1 MPITWT
7 PHYQDAQAT
16 IEIQG
21 IIISTH
27 QEFDEYLSSEF
38 SERIRHY
45 SGIAQI
51 EDYLHN
57 MRDTGF
63 DTADLEDELTY
74 KISKSDWGEYF
85 AYHQL
90 ETSFNISIPWP
101 SQWDKKKNTHSLPGA
116 DIIGLRNN
124 NGSVTFVFGEVKT
137 SEEMRHPPQ
146 VVTKNSDGLI
156 TQLKKFTDRKIIAN
170 LIQWLLIKSEGKSW
184 ESDFHSALT
193 HYLEHDHYFSCVGI
207 LVRDTEPAIDDL
219 ACIPERL
226 TLTCNVQLFAF
237 YLPAPLHD
245 CIRRSIPRGFAY
257 AGY

>member
-1 MPITWT
+1 MPIAWA

-16 IEIQG
+16 VEIHG
-21 IIISTH
+21 IIISNH
-27 QEFDEYLSSEF
+27 QEFDDYLSNEF

-45 SGIAQI
+45 SGIFQI
-51 EDYLHN
+51 EEYLSN
-57 MRDTGF
+57 MRGTGF
-63 DTADLEDELTY
+63 DTAELESELTK

-116 DIIGLRNN
+116 DIIGLKND

-146 VVTKNSDGLI
+146 VVTKKPDGLI
-156 TQLKKFTDRKIIAN
+156 TQLTKFNDRKIIAN

-184 ESDFHSALT
+184 DGDFQSALT
-193 HYLEHDHYFSCVGI
+193 YYLKHDQYFSCIGV
-207 LVRDTEPAIDDL
+207 LVRDTEPTISDL
-219 ACIPERL
+219 AYIPDKL

-237 YLPAPLHD
+237 YLPAPLPD
-245 CIRRSIPRGFAY
+245 CIARSIPRGFAY